1 MSPRLNSNR
10 KKSRIFYLFKVEE
23 DVLGPSYIGKKIHFS
38 RRSRVFA
45 NSGGKRK
52 RRRRR
57 RKEGKEEE
65 RMRKIEY
72 STVRAPQKLPD
83 EFFSMN

>member
-1 MSPRLNSNR
+1 M
-10 KKSRIFYLFKVEE
+10 
-23 DVLGPSYIGKKIHFS
+23 KKIHFL

-52 RRRRR
+52 RRR

-72 STVRAPQKLPD
+72 STVKGHQQILPD
-83 EFFSMN
+83 ELFSMN

>member
-1 MSPRLNSNR
+1 MC
-10 KKSRIFYLFKVEE
+10 
-23 DVLGPSYIGKKIHFS
+23 
-38 RRSRVFA
+38 RSSHVFA

-57 RKEGKEEE
+57 QEEIKKEEE

-72 STVRAPQKLPD
+72 STVKGTSRYCL
-83 EFFSMN
+83 MNYFL